1 MTPKPTYE
9 ELLDRISALEKKER
23 TLTRIQRALTA
34 AEAKADALMA
44 HMPYPLYLKD
54 MDGNIVESNAPF
66 NAHPFLGGWAG
77 RNMYT
82 LLPEEQAARLA
93 EYDRNT
99 LSDFPQDFTETFISG
114 EGARHLI
121 RTVQFPVLVSSR
133 KTLIGAVAM
142 PLAGEEDDAAVDP
155 SQQAGQTEVT
165 QLRQK
170 LKTATQGRKDA
181 ESLLKKSEEKL
192 EDRASNL
199 RDVNTAL
206 QVLLKKRDEDKRR
219 FEERVLFNVKEMVL
233 PYMEKI
239 REAGLSDLQNTMAG
253 ILEENL
259 KEIISPFSPKLASRY
274 YGLTNMELK
283 VANLVRQG
291 KSNKDISKI
300 FKLSKR
306 TIESH
311 RDSIRKKIG
320 INKKKKNLRTYL
332 LSMD

>member
-1 MTPKPTYE
+1 MTTKPTYE
-9 ELLDRISALEKKER
+9 ELLDRIAALEKKER
-23 TLTRIQRALTA
+23 TLTRIQRSFTA
-34 AEAKADALMA
+34 VEAKANAMMA
-44 HMPYPLYLKD
+44 NMHYPVYLKD

-66 NAHPFLGGWAG
+66 NEHPFLGAWAG
-77 RNMYT
+77 GNMYT
-82 LLPEEQAARLA
+82 LLPEEQASRLA

-99 LSDFPQDFTETFISG
+99 LSEYPQDFTETFFTA
-114 EGARHLI
+114 EGDRYLI
-121 RTVQFPVLVSSR
+121 RIVQFPVQVSSR

-142 PLAGEEDDAAVDP
+142 HAVKQEDDAAIDTAP
-155 SQQAGQTEVT
+155 ASSEVVK
-165 QLRQK
+165 LREK
-170 LKTATQGRKDA
+170 LKSATQGRKEA
-181 ESLLKKSEEKL
+181 ESMLKKSEEKL

-239 REAGLSDLQNTMAG
+239 REVGLSELQTTMAN

-291 KSNKDISKI
+291 KSNKEISKI